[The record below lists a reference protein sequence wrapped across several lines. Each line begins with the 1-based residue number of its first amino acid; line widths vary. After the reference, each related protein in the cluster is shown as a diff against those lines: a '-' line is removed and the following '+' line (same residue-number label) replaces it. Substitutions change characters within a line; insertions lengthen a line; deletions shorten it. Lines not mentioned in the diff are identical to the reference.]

1 MQFEEEE
8 IQMVSGMMDD
18 HSNTV
23 DVIEVFRKK
32 PDRGLAV
39 KSAKPATQSRRY
51 QQVYSSKQ
59 SLDSSDNLN

>member
-1 MQFEEEE
+1 MIEMEDMQFEEEE

-18 HSNTV
+18 HSNTE

-39 KSAKPATQSRRY
+39 KSAKPAT
-51 QQVYSSKQ
+51 
-59 SLDSSDNLN
+59 